1 MLRLTL
7 TRHRIIHLV
16 SRRAI
21 HPKIKLYFCVDNRQD
36 DNVAC
41 RHKHIPNTDEIF

>member
-21 HPKIKLYFCVDNRQD
+21 HPKIKLYFCGVDGGD
-36 DNVAC
+36 DNLAAV
-41 RHKHIPNTDEIF
+41 HKHITKYG